1 MDQADIYVREMGIS
15 LIDLARRLGLSVP
28 GIGYSVERGEII
40 ARESGYQLVE

>member
-15 LIDLARRLGLSVP
+15 LTDSARHLVLRSP
-28 GIGYSVERGEII
+28 GISSSVERGEII

>member
-15 LIDLARRLGLSVP
+15 LTDSARHLGLRSP
-28 GIGYSVERGEII
+28 GIRYSVERGEII